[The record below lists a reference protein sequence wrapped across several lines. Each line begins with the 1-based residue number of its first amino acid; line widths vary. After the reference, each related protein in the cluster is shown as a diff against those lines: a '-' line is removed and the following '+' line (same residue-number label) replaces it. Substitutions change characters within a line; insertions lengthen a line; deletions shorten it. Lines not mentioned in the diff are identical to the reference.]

1 MTDQMDQAPLKGKG
15 CQEGSAGSGKCTAA
29 QIFLFLWL
37 ATLLVLISGV
47 VYYFVLITPQHRD
60 PEKNIS
66 ELMTEMIT
74 RLEKDKYQRRLLDRD
89 LHLNVCERVTSLYSS
104 LELEEEVPGL
114 VWTWIRVSAVGVTL
128 DPLTAN
134 AWLILSLDGKQV
146 KIGNK
151 QTVSD
156 NPKRFDPVASVLG
169 TQGFASGRHYWE
181 VQVTDKTYWAVG
193 VAKETVNRTGTKIS
207 TNSGYWAI
215 RLRNGTEYKALASPS
230 VDLHLKQKP
239 QKVGVFVDYEE
250 GQVSFYNVE
259 KISHLY
265 TFTDTFTEILYP
277 FFNLYDKDKGKNTAP
292 LIITPV

>member
-1 MTDQMDQAPLKGKG
+1 MAEDYENLQFTLYVNKLGGPGASEERGPEVAERTKTCEKLHRPANNTCLMTDQMDQAPLKGKG

-181 VQVTDKTYWAVG
+181 VQC
-193 VAKETVNRTGTKIS
+193 
-207 TNSGYWAI
+207 
-215 RLRNGTEYKALASPS
+215 
-230 VDLHLKQKP
+230 
-239 QKVGVFVDYEE
+239 
-250 GQVSFYNVE
+250 
-259 KISHLY
+259 
-265 TFTDTFTEILYP
+265 
-277 FFNLYDKDKGKNTAP
+277 
-292 LIITPV
+292 